1 MDDKK
6 YNDNDLAKIVEK
18 AESLKSL
25 LSDHKTAM
33 PEADASGT
41 TQAAADRA
49 VSKETTAPKRPL
61 HIPSASV
68 HQASDK
74 RQAVADLFA
83 QAVDRSQ
90 KSRKELVEEAVT
102 ARVEKE
108 KAALMQEH
116 EARTEALRAETEAK
130 IAEETQSREA
140 VEKEMAAFKEAAE
153 AKAQSE
159 AEARADLEALRA
171 ETEAKIAEE
180 TQSREAVE
188 KEMAAFKEAAEAK
201 AQSEAEARAD
211 LEALRAE
218 TEAKIA
224 EETQNREAVEKEMAA
239 FKEATEAK
247 AQSEAETRAD
257 LEAQLSEKDEQLS
270 AMETEKQAAEEKA
283 EAETKAWEMARAEA
297 EARAKAQ
304 DEALAALRARL
315 EENEAR
321 LAALEA
327 ERAKLANAAE
337 ETPADDADAFAI
349 PESLQASPVATES
362 AAEAIE
368 KSPASAGIAADGR
381 QKAVQAPKN
390 AEPSDSWEDD
400 EAGLFESESLP
411 EETEEAA
418 KSKAS
423 AERMPQTAESPNV
436 DLVTDHAAFRTHQP
450 QDAVALSEDIPWI
463 SPSIS
468 EKRRER
474 RLDWLEAED
483 QDETETEM
491 PQAAEAPPAEAEPI
505 DRKTEE
511 DRDVLDVLRRL
522 ANAKPV
528 QSETGVADTDAQSTD
543 AAVADWLFE
552 EDEIL
557 PETDTATE
565 SELFETEILP
575 DEKAVETVESEASA
589 DVPAEPEKDDFWQA
603 ESEPATDA
611 IETTEETPD
620 FWETEA
626 PEATGVVATSDQDD
640 LWNDAAPASAGVAE
654 EASTKEKT
662 ADIPARTDEIVEGF
676 AIEDTQVLDS
686 EAIDHF
692 FSMSESDDE
701 VPSILDEK
709 VEEAQAEGAVNVA
722 EIKTEAAPEDFDDLF
737 EDVETI
743 EADAAAPAAEA
754 ADDLFESVEIEPEA
768 ADGLFDSAKDKAGE
782 TKTAAKDA
790 FDDLFD
796 ESEAD
801 DELTKAIDRRAIH
814 EKLKPSEQAV
824 YDDLFSDDDADLPD
838 EETAKKPRRRGLF
851 GKKR

>member
-116 EARTEALRAETEAK
+116 EART
-130 IAEETQSREA
+130 
-140 VEKEMAAFKEAAE
+140 
-153 AKAQSE
+153 
-159 AEARADLEALRA
+159 EALRA

-368 KSPASAGIAADGR
+368 KAPASAGIAADGR
-381 QKAVQAPKN
+381 QKAVQAPKS

-418 KSKAS
+418 KSKAA
-423 AERMPQTAESPNV
+423 AERMSQTAESPNV

-483 QDETETEM
+483 QDETET

-640 LWNDAAPASAGVAE
+640 LWNDAAPASADVAE

-662 ADIPARTDEIVEGF
+662 ADISARTDEIVEGF

-692 FSMSESDDE
+692 FAMSESDDE

-709 VEEAQAEGAVNVA
+709 AEEAQAEGAVNVA
-722 EIKTEAAPEDFDDLF
+722 ETKTEAAPEDFDDLF

-743 EADAAAPAAEA
+743 ETDAAAPAAEA

>member
-25 LSDHKTAM
+25 LSDHKTAT

-90 KSRKELVEEAVT
+90 KSRKELMEEAVT

-140 VEKEMAAFKEAAE
+140 VEKEMAAFKEA
-153 AKAQSE
+153 
-159 AEARADLEALRA
+159 
-171 ETEAKIAEE
+171 TE
-180 TQSREAVE
+180 V
-188 KEMAAFKEAAEAK
+188 
-201 AQSEAEARAD
+201 
-211 LEALRAE
+211 
-218 TEAKIA
+218 
-224 EETQNREAVEKEMAA
+224 
-239 FKEATEAK
+239 K

-368 KSPASAGIAADGR
+368 KAPASAGIAADGR
-381 QKAVQAPKN
+381 QKAVQAPKS

-411 EETEEAA
+411 EESEEAA
-418 KSKAS
+418 KSKAA
-423 AERMPQTAESPNV
+423 AERMSQTAESPNV

-483 QDETETEM
+483 QDETET

-589 DVPAEPEKDDFWQA
+589 DVPAEPEKDDFWQV

-692 FSMSESDDE
+692 FAMSESDDE

-709 VEEAQAEGAVNVA
+709 VEEAQAEGAVNVT
-722 EIKTEAAPEDFDDLF
+722 ETKTEAAPEDFDDLF

-768 ADGLFDSAKDKAGE
+768 ADGLFNSAKDKAGE

>member
-25 LSDHKTAM
+25 LSDHKTAT

-49 VSKETTAPKRPL
+49 VSKEATAPKRPL

-108 KAALMQEH
+108 KVALMQEQ

-130 IAEETQSREA
+130 IAEETQN
-140 VEKEMAAFKEAAE
+140 
-153 AKAQSE
+153 
-159 AEARADLEALRA
+159 
-171 ETEAKIAEE
+171 
-180 TQSREAVE
+180 REAVE

-304 DEALAALRARL
+304 DEALAALRTRL

-368 KSPASAGIAADGR
+368 KLPASAGIAADGR
-381 QKAVQAPKN
+381 QKTVQAPKN

-418 KSKAS
+418 KSKAA

-483 QDETETEM
+483 QDETETET
-491 PQAAEAPPAEAEPI
+491 PQAAEVPPAEAEPI

-528 QSETGVADTDAQSTD
+528 QSETGVEDTDAQSTD

-575 DEKAVETVESEASA
+575 DENAVETVESEAS
-589 DVPAEPEKDDFWQA
+589 AEPEKDDFWQA

-620 FWETEA
+620 FWGTEA

-692 FSMSESDDE
+692 FAMSESDDE

-709 VEEAQAEGAVNVA
+709 AEEAQAEGAVNMA
-722 EIKTEAAPEDFDDLF
+722 ETKTEAMPEDFDDLF

-814 EKLKPSEQAV
+814 EKLKPSEQTV
-824 YDDLFSDDDADLPD
+824 YGDLFSDDDTDLPD

>member
-25 LSDHKTAM
+25 LSDHKTAT
-33 PEADASGT
+33 PEADASVT

-61 HIPSASV
+61 HVPSASV
-68 HQASDK
+68 HQAFDK

-102 ARVEKE
+102 ARLEKE
-108 KAALMQEH
+108 KAALMQEQ
-116 EARTEALRAETEAK
+116 EARTEALRAEVEAKIAKETQNRKAVEKEMAALKEAAEARAQSEAEAREDLEALRTETEAK
-130 IAEETQSREA
+130 IAEATQNRET

-159 AEARADLEALRA
+159 AEARE
-171 ETEAKIAEE
+171 
-180 TQSREAVE
+180 
-188 KEMAAFKEAAEAK
+188 
-201 AQSEAEARAD
+201 
-211 LEALRAE
+211 
-218 TEAKIA
+218 
-224 EETQNREAVEKEMAA
+224 
-239 FKEATEAK
+239 
-247 AQSEAETRAD
+247 D

-270 AMETEKQAAEEKA
+270 AMETEKQAAEEKV
-283 EAETKAWEMARAEA
+283 EAETKAWETARAEA

-321 LAALEA
+321 LVALEA
-327 ERAKLANAAE
+327 ERAKLADAVE
-337 ETPADDADAFAI
+337 ETSADDADAFVI
-349 PESLQASPVATES
+349 PKSLQASPSATES
-362 AAEAIE
+362 AAKAIE
-368 KSPASAGIAADGR
+368 KAPVSAGIAAGDR
-381 QKAVQAPKN
+381 QKTVQVSKS
-390 AEPSDSWEDD
+390 AEPKTAFDSWEDD
-400 EAGLFESESLP
+400 EAGLFESESLS

-418 KSKAS
+418 EK
-423 AERMPQTAESPNV
+423 MPKTVESPNV
-436 DLVTDHAAFRTHQP
+436 DLVTDHTAFRTHQP
-450 QDAVALSEDIPWI
+450 QEAVALSEDIPWI

-483 QDETETEM
+483 QDETET
-491 PQAAEAPPAEAEPI
+491 PQTVEAPAAEAEPM

-565 SELFETEILP
+565 SELFETEMLP
-575 DEKAVETVESEASA
+575 DEKTVETVESGASA

-603 ESEPATDA
+603 ESEPEPATDA
-611 IETTEETPD
+611 VETTEETSD
-620 FWETEA
+620 FWGTKA
-626 PEATGVVATSDQDD
+626 SEATAVVTTLDQDDD

-662 ADIPARTDEIVEGF
+662 ANIPARADEIVEGF

-692 FSMSESDDE
+692 FAMSESDDE

-709 VEEAQAEGAVNVA
+709 AEEAQAEDAVNVA
-722 EIKTEAAPEDFDDLF
+722 ETKTEAAPEDFDDLF

-743 EADAAAPAAEA
+743 EADAAVPAADA

-768 ADGLFDSAKDKAGE
+768 ADGLFDLAKDKADE
-782 TKTAAKDA
+782 TKTAARDA

-824 YDDLFSDDDADLPD
+824 YDDLFNEDDADLLD
-838 EETAKKPRRRGLF
+838 EETGEKPRRRGLF

>member
-108 KAALMQEH
+108 KVALMQEQ
-116 EARTEALRAETEAK
+116 EART
-130 IAEETQSREA
+130 
-140 VEKEMAAFKEAAE
+140 
-153 AKAQSE
+153 
-159 AEARADLEALRA
+159 
-171 ETEAKIAEE
+171 
-180 TQSREAVE
+180 
-188 KEMAAFKEAAEAK
+188 
-201 AQSEAEARAD
+201 
-211 LEALRAE
+211 EALRAE

-368 KSPASAGIAADGR
+368 KAPASAGIAADGR
-381 QKAVQAPKN
+381 QKAVQAPKS

-411 EETEEAA
+411 EESEEAA
-418 KSKAS
+418 KSKAA
-423 AERMPQTAESPNV
+423 AERMSQTAESPNV

-483 QDETETEM
+483 QDETET

-692 FSMSESDDE
+692 FAMSESDDE

-709 VEEAQAEGAVNVA
+709 AEEAQAEGVVNVA
-722 EIKTEAAPEDFDDLF
+722 ETKTEAAPEDFDDLF

-743 EADAAAPAAEA
+743 ETDAAAPAAEA

-768 ADGLFDSAKDKAGE
+768 ADRLFDSAKDKAGE

>member
-25 LSDHKTAM
+25 LSDHKTAT

-49 VSKETTAPKRPL
+49 VSKETTTPKRPL

-90 KSRKELVEEAVT
+90 KSRKELMEEAVT

-116 EARTEALRAETEAK
+116 EART
-130 IAEETQSREA
+130 
-140 VEKEMAAFKEAAE
+140 
-153 AKAQSE
+153 
-159 AEARADLEALRA
+159 EALRA

-368 KSPASAGIAADGR
+368 KAPASAGIAADGR
-381 QKAVQAPKN
+381 QKAVQAPKS

-411 EETEEAA
+411 EESEEAA
-418 KSKAS
+418 KSKAA
-423 AERMPQTAESPNV
+423 AERMSQTAESPNV

-483 QDETETEM
+483 QDETET

-692 FSMSESDDE
+692 FAMSESDDE

-709 VEEAQAEGAVNVA
+709 AQEAQAEGVVNVA
-722 EIKTEAAPEDFDDLF
+722 ETKTEAAPEDFDDLF

>member
-25 LSDHKTAM
+25 LSDHKTAT

-108 KAALMQEH
+108 KVALMQEQ

-130 IAEETQSREA
+130 IAEETQN
-140 VEKEMAAFKEAAE
+140 
-153 AKAQSE
+153 
-159 AEARADLEALRA
+159 
-171 ETEAKIAEE
+171 
-180 TQSREAVE
+180 REAVE

-304 DEALAALRARL
+304 DEALAALRTRL

-381 QKAVQAPKN
+381 QKTVQAPKKV
-390 AEPSDSWEDD
+390 EPSDSWEDD

-418 KSKAS
+418 KSKAA

-483 QDETETEM
+483 QDETET

-692 FSMSESDDE
+692 FAMSESDDE
-701 VPSILDEK
+701 VSSILDEK
-709 VEEAQAEGAVNVA
+709 AEEAQAEGAVNVA
-722 EIKTEAAPEDFDDLF
+722 ETKTEAAPEDFDDLF

>member
-140 VEKEMAAFKEAAE
+140 VEKEMAAFKEA
-153 AKAQSE
+153 
-159 AEARADLEALRA
+159 
-171 ETEAKIAEE
+171 
-180 TQSREAVE
+180 
-188 KEMAAFKEAAEAK
+188 
-201 AQSEAEARAD
+201 
-211 LEALRAE
+211 
-218 TEAKIA
+218 
-224 EETQNREAVEKEMAA
+224 
-239 FKEATEAK
+239 TEAK

-368 KSPASAGIAADGR
+368 KAPASAGIAADGR
-381 QKAVQAPKN
+381 QKAVQAPKS

-411 EETEEAA
+411 EESEEAA
-418 KSKAS
+418 KSKAA
-423 AERMPQTAESPNV
+423 AERMSQTAESPNV

-483 QDETETEM
+483 QDETET

-692 FSMSESDDE
+692 FAMSESDDE

-722 EIKTEAAPEDFDDLF
+722 ETKTEAAPEDFDDLF